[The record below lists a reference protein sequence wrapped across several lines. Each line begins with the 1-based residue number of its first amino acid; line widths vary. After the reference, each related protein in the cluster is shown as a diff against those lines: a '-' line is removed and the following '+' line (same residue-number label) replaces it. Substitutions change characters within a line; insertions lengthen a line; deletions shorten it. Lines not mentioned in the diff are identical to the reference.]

1 MNIIA
6 VFIVAGLVC
15 YFLSNFISNSATA
28 ALLIPILIVV
38 ATAME
43 APEAASHDAFVALG
57 GTQAMISFIAVCAS
71 IAMLLP
77 ISTPPN
83 AIASSTG
90 MVATKDMAK
99 VGLIIGLVGF
109 VLGFFWLTKIFPFEV
124 VAPEAID
131 AAVESATEVL
141 K

>member
-1 MNIIA
+1 MNIII
-6 VFIVAGLVC
+6 VFLVAGLVC

-43 APEAASHDAFVALG
+43 DPSAASNASFLSIG
-57 GTQAMISFIAVCAS
+57 GTQAMIIFVATCAS

-83 AIASSTG
+83 AIASATG
-90 MVATKDMAK
+90 MVKTVDMAK
-99 VGLIIGLVGF
+99 VGIIIGVVGF
-109 VLGFFWLTKIFPFEV
+109 VLGFFWLTKIFPFEMRSTASPAGIV
-124 VAPEAID
+124 R
-131 AAVESATEVL
+131 SFRRSG
-141 K
+141 